1 MRYEAPLAA
10 HQHVTCAGVP
20 KPLKRFEFPA
30 FRLSCA
36 ATVIAMPREMP
47 MRLGFRGFVASALL
61 VLAALAWA
69 SPASAAVVITVDK
82 STQRMTVVVD
92 GVQKYQ
98 WPVSTGAR
106 GYVTPSGQYTAF
118 RLEKDHYSEEWDNA
132 PMPHSIFFTH
142 QGHAIH
148 GSNSRLGVA
157 LSHGCVRL
165 SPQNAATLYNLVEK
179 RGLYTTRVIIT
190 DRAPVVTATSTP
202 TKPTTGNPTGNRK
215 GKKFVSPFYMDRWSQ

>member
-1 MRYEAPLAA
+1 MPGSA
-10 HQHVTCAGVP
+10 
-20 KPLKRFEFPA
+20 
-30 FRLSCA
+30 
-36 ATVIAMPREMP
+36 IAVPREML
-47 MRLGFRGFVASALL
+47 MRPGFRALVVSALL
-61 VLAALAWA
+61 VLASLAYVA
-69 SPASAAVVITVDK
+69 PSSAAVVITVDK

-92 GVQKYQ
+92 GVQKYH

-132 PMPHSIFFTH
+132 PMPHSIFFTR

-179 RGLYTTRVIIT
+179 RGLSATRVIVT
-190 DRAPVVTATSTP
+190 ERAPVVTATSTTRSAAP
-202 TKPTTGNPTGNRK
+202 VSGTKK
-215 GKKFVSPFYMDRWSQ
+215 GKKFVSPFYMDRWNR